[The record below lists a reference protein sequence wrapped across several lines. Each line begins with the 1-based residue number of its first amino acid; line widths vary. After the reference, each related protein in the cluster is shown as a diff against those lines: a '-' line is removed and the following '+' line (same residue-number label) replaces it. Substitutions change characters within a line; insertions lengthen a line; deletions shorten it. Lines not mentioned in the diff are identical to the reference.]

1 MQIFNGIYASICL
14 FAKQLL
20 LDYTCSDVLTF
31 MKLQETHKIII
42 DTALLKGGMAKIFV
56 KFKFSIFI
64 EKNVLVMHF

>member
-20 LDYTCSDVLTF
+20 LDYSDGLTF

-64 EKNVLVMHF
+64 VKNVLVMHF

>member
-1 MQIFNGIYASICL
+1 
-14 FAKQLL
+14 
-20 LDYTCSDVLTF
+20 